1 MNGSREL
8 LHSDLINTSKQH
20 LCFEMY
26 TWGAREWLEALEA
39 WKNNQTKQTKQNK
52 QNQTNQTKTKQKK
65 NHQRP
70 KKHNHQNPAALELA
84 TFCQRNFEI
93 VQLLSHD

>member
-8 LHSDLINTSKQH
+8 LHSDFINTSKQH

-26 TWGAREWLEALEA
+26 TQGAREWLKALEA
-39 WKNNQTKQTKQNK
+39 WKNKTQNK
-52 QNQTNQTKTKQKK
+52 QSKTKKTSRNKKKRKKTQQKK
-65 NHQRP
+65 P
-70 KKHNHQNPAALELA
+70 HQNPAVLELA
-84 TFCQRNFEI
+84 TSCQRNFEI

>member
-8 LHSDLINTSKQH
+8 LHSDFINTSKQH

-26 TWGAREWLEALEA
+26 TQGAREWLKALEA
-39 WKNNQTKQTKQNK
+39 WKNKTKNK
-52 QNQTNQTKTKQKK
+52 QSKTKKTSRNKKKRKKTQQK
-65 NHQRP
+65 NS
-70 KKHNHQNPAALELA
+70 HQNPAVLELA
-84 TFCQRNFEI
+84 TSCQRNFEI